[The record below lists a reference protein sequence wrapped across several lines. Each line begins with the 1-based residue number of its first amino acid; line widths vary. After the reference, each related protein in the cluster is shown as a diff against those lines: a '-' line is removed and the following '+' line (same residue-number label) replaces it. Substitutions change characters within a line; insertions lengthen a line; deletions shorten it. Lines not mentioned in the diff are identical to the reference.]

1 MDNFIDELLA
11 EAEENEK
18 QLHLAHI
25 DLMLSEMKK
34 LESEI
39 ETNFEQAEEEK
50 RIIDSWAVSKNL
62 KLQERIE
69 RITTLLKL
77 FMDSQGNE
85 VKTIDL
91 PHGRLQRRRQP
102 DKIEIVDL
110 EKFLSNADRSIV
122 TLQPEIVKPNLNKIK
137 AYYRMTQKLP
147 EGTRLIE
154 GKEKFSI
161 KLNNSQNKE
170 EEANGKKQTRV
181 GTEQTN
187 SYRDAV

>member
-110 EKFLSNADRSIV
+110 EKFLSNADRSMV